1 MGTYVYGIVRAS
13 HSPLPQDLEGIGEP
27 PRPVRV
33 MRQGELAAIV
43 SDAPEELRPKRRD
56 LLAHLR
62 VLDEAAAEGTVLPM
76 RFGSVSVDDDT
87 VTAMFSERTNHV
99 LKHLRALDDTAEYN
113 LTSSRS

>member
-56 LLAHLR
+56 LLATCGCWTR
-62 VLDEAAAEGTVLPM
+62 PQRRA
-76 RFGSVSVDDDT
+76 RCCRCGSAVSPWT
-87 VTAMFSERTNHV
+87 TTR
-99 LKHLRALDDTAEYN
+99 
-113 LTSSRS
+113 